1 MLYLFSTKA
10 ALRKAMVGLANN
22 AVAYAPQEA
31 TRIANYLADGGFDRM
46 DAKIKAQEEI
56 VKSLERQSA
65 ILTEML
71 RRKEEQSKSLAE
83 EIKAQQSLG
92 MKEMQE
98 RIALQAEI
106 QGKQA
111 ELSGLRDD
119 IATAQGQL
127 DSLVAQIGAAER
139 EAPGPDATIEEFRAW
154 VKGIP
159 VSQ

>member
-1 MLYLFSTKA
+1 MIYLFSTKL

-22 AVAYAPQEA
+22 AVAYAPQECS
-31 TRIANYLADGGFDRM
+31 RIANYLTDGGFNRM
-46 DAKIKAQEEI
+46 DAKIKAQEEE
-56 VKSLERQSA
+56 L
-65 ILTEML
+65 L
-71 RRKEEQSKSLAE
+71 RLSKKSKSLAE

-106 QGKQA
+106 QGKQV
-111 ELSGLRDD
+111 ELSGLRGD
-119 IATAQGQL
+119 IATAQEQL

-139 EAPGPDATIEEFRAW
+139 ETPSPDATIEEFRDW
-154 VKGIP
+154 VKDIP